1 MNIIEMHY
9 ELDVRLN
16 DIQSLNYNN
25 FQIAEKDV
33 YFNRGQIQLINQKY
47 GSNNNATSI
56 KGFESSQKRIE
67 DLKTL
72 LVKGYDSPLIPTL
85 IDSDKYIY
93 RYDLNNLN
101 KKYLYFISSLIT
113 INKGVCSLN
122 VPLMITEHDDIYT
135 SLIDSNYS
143 PSFEWM
149 YVPANFSEQYI
160 YVYTN
165 NEYSLGSLYLDYLRY
180 PKKIYN
186 GNYNDIEGNLLAQS
200 DCELP
205 EYLHYELL
213 DVVELL
219 IKMDSQN
226 PTVNST
232 IMKNQMNE

>member
-25 FQIAEKDV
+25 LQIAEKDV
-33 YFNRGQIQLINQKY
+33 YFNRGQIQLINNKY
-47 GSNNNATSI
+47 GINNTTT
-56 KGFESSQKRIE
+56 KGFESNQKRIE

-72 LVKGYDSPLIPTL
+72 LVKGYANPLIPTL
-85 IDSDKYIY
+85 IDSQKYIY
-93 RYDLNNLN
+93 RYDLNNLD
-101 KKYLYFISSLIT
+101 KKYLYYISSMLTIT
-113 INKGVCSLN
+113 KGACSLN
-122 VPLMITEHDDIYT
+122 VPLIITEHDDIYT
-135 SLIDSNYS
+135 SLLDDNYS

-165 NEYSLGSLYLDYLRY
+165 NEFSLGNLYLDYLRY
-180 PKKIYN
+180 PKKIYY
-186 GNYNDIEGNLLAQS
+186 GNYNDIDGNLLAQS

-232 IMKNQMNE
+232 VMKNQMNE

>member
-1 MNIIEMHY
+1 M
-9 ELDVRLN
+9 RLN

-25 FQIAEKDV
+25 LQIAEKDV

-47 GSNNNATSI
+47 SGNSDAVSI
-56 KGFESSQKRIE
+56 KGFEASQKRIE

-72 LVKGYDSPLIPTL
+72 LVKGYDNPLIPTL
-85 IDSDKYIY
+85 VDSSKYIY

-135 SLIDSNYS
+135 SLLDTNYS

-165 NEYSLGSLYLDYLRY
+165 NEFNLGSLYLDYLRY
-180 PKKIYN
+180 PNKMYY
-186 GNYNDIEGNLLAQS
+186 GNYNDIDGNLLEQS

-213 DVVELL
+213 DIVELL

-232 IMKNQMNE
+232 VMKNQMNE

>member
-1 MNIIEMHY
+1 MNIVEMHY

-25 FQIAEKDV
+25 FQAAEKDV

-47 GSNNNATSI
+47 GINNSQG
-56 KGFESSQKRIE
+56 KGFEASQKRIE

-72 LVKGYDSPLIPTL
+72 LVKGYDNPLIPSL
-85 IDSDKYIY
+85 VDSGKFIY

-101 KKYLYFISSLIT
+101 KQYLYYISSVLSIT
-113 INKGVCSLN
+113 KGSCVLN
-122 VPLMITEHDDIYT
+122 VPLTIVEHDDIYT
-135 SLIDSNYS
+135 SLLDSNYS

-149 YVPANFSEQYI
+149 YVPANFSEHYI

-165 NEYSLGSLYLDYLRY
+165 NEFNLGSLHLDYLRY
-180 PKKIYN
+180 PSKMYY
-186 GNYNDIEGNLLAQS
+186 GNYNDIDGNLLAQA

-226 PTVNST
+226 PTVNSSV
-232 IMKNQMNE
+232 MKNQMNE